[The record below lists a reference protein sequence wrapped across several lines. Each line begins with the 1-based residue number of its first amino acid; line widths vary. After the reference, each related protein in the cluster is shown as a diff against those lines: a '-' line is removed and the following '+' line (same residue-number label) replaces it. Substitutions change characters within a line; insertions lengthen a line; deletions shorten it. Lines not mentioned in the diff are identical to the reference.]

1 MNNLNT
7 AVLIIDD
14 EEMVRDNIEEILVP
28 PVYSEDNEYI
38 NEAVNIL
45 FDTPKPILTTR
56 ARSIPSFTVD
66 KASNGMDGLKKV
78 VQAVESGRPYAVIF
92 LDMRMPGWDGLETAM
107 EIRKHDVKAEIIF
120 ITAYSDKSIDEIVEQ
135 AGQNVGYHCKPYAPE
150 EILQLATKAVT
161 DYNRLRN
168 LEKLIESISYI
179 NFDKTQLTSLLKN
192 ILEQIAESLETDMA
206 LIGKLHEDFTYEKVL
221 STGALEERI
230 NLDELI
236 GRVREISIERNE
248 VIQLDDMVLARMED
262 YYVFSVLK
270 SGGRIKT
277 EKMYLL
283 RLFVQNAGQ
292 AIRNAELSEK
302 LIQKEKLSAV
312 GQVISMVMHDL
323 RAPIKNIKLLTAMLR
338 EEGQDNEIIDMIDQS
353 AEQASGIFDDFLDFV
368 RDTPVQKQPVDLK
381 NIAEEA
387 VKMTEGHAGSHHIKV
402 AIDMPDQLV
411 VPGDESKL
419 RRTINNLVNN
429 ALDILYAKNI
439 PGAEIIIKAVQD
451 AGEIHL
457 QIRDNGPGIP
467 AEIMSTL
474 FEPFVTRGKSNGTGL
489 GLAIVKQYISAHGG
503 KITVNNDGGAVFNIT
518 LPLN

>member
-28 PVYSEDNEYI
+28 PVYSEENEYI

-56 ARSIPSFTVD
+56 ARNIPAFTVD
-66 KASNGMDGLKKV
+66 KASNGMEGLKRV
-78 VQAVESGRPYAVIF
+78 IQAVESGRPYAVIF

-206 LIGKLHEDFTYEKVL
+206 LIGKLHEDYTYEKVL

-236 GRVREISIERNE
+236 GRVREINIDKNE

-302 LIQKEKLSAV
+302 LIQKEKLSAI

-323 RAPIKNIKLLTAMLR
+323 RAPIKNIKMLTGMLR

-381 NIAEEA
+381 KVAEDA
-387 VKMTEGHAGSHHIKV
+387 VKLSEGHSGFGRVKMNV
-402 AIDMPDQLV
+402 TMPGQLIV
-411 VPGDESKL
+411 QGDESKL
-419 RRTINNLVNN
+419 RRTVNNLVNN
-429 ALDILYAKNI
+429 ALDILYARNVQH
-439 PGAEIIIKAVQD
+439 AVIDITSWQTGD
-451 AGEIHL
+451 EVQL

-489 GLAIVKQYISAHGG
+489 GLAIVKQYINAHGG
-503 KITVNNDGGAVFNIT
+503 KITVSNDGGAVFSIV
-518 LPLN
+518 LPLH